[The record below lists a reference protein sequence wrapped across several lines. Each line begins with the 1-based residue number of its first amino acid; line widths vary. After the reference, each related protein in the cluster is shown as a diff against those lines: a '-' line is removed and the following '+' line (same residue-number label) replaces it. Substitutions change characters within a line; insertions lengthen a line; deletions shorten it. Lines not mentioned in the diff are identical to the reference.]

1 MKEGTEQMVER
12 HISEA
17 VNDRT
22 LGELALFASS
32 VEEKR
37 SHVYCVPSAGCAFA
51 KFQTAPLQ
59 RRHTIVDRRVKDFLT
74 DAEIE

>member
-1 MKEGTEQMVER
+1 MNGDRSMKEGTEQMVER

-32 VEEKR
+32 VEEKKEP
-37 SHVYCVPSAGCAFA
+37 CILIDLT
-51 KFQTAPLQ
+51 KFHHKTSP
-59 RRHTIVDRRVKDFLT
+59 
-74 DAEIE
+74 DARQ

>member
-32 VEEKR
+32 VEEKKEP
-37 SHVYCVPSAGCAFA
+37 CILIKSAKEYSIQAYGYGW
-51 KFQTAPLQ
+51 
-59 RRHTIVDRRVKDFLT
+59 R
-74 DAEIE
+74 

>member
-32 VEEKR
+32 VEEKKEP
-37 SHVYCVPSAGCAFA
+37 CILIDLT
-51 KFQTAPLQ
+51 KFHHKTSP
-59 RRHTIVDRRVKDFLT
+59 
-74 DAEIE
+74 DARQ

>member
-1 MKEGTEQMVER
+1 MNGDCSMKEGTEQMVER

-32 VEEKR
+32 VEEKKEP
-37 SHVYCVPSAGCAFA
+37 CILCAFGCLA
-51 KFQTAPLQ
+51 HSRNSRLRLFTEDTRL
-59 RRHTIVDRRVKDFLT
+59 
-74 DAEIE
+74 